1 LYKSAKLKVLG
12 GKLLEITLEYNG
24 VIKKATITGDFF
36 MYPES
41 ALQDIEKSLVG
52 TKVER
57 TEQEIAEQISKKIEG
72 IGVTMIGI
80 GVEDIAK
87 IVKMAVEE

>member
-1 LYKSAKLKVLG
+1 MYKSAKLKVKG
-12 GKLLEITLEYNG
+12 GKLLEIAIEYNG
-24 VIKKATITGDFF
+24 AIKKAIITGDFF

-41 ALQDIEKSLVG
+41 ALGDIEKLLVG
-52 TKVER
+52 TSIEK
-57 TEQEIAEQISKKIEG
+57 TESEIAEKVSKKINN

-80 GVEDIAK
+80 SAGDIAK